1 MNPESGSSHFRLQPV
16 PTKPA
21 KALALKVLAIFLAGA
36 AQAASV
42 FFSPTNAPPSLGT
55 ISISNLFTPY
65 LSPAHGSDFGVGSNV
80 GAGGN
85 GGGSDGTYSY
95 IADDK
100 AVVGQSFTT
109 GNNPGGYKVVAVTLR
124 AVAYAGTFSEVP
136 SVNYAVRITKPSGM
150 ATTNNTLTVLSYETA
165 EVGVDYANCG
175 TCNIPDNFGA
185 KGTGCGRY
193 ITFVL
198 NTPVALLPNTL
209 YGFDVGLNT
218 DNTNNTASRHSFFW
232 EVDGRGYMPQTGYPA
247 VDLYTNG
254 TAYGSGPWAAG
265 PPVVGGHGDTT
276 LTNIQGDRCFIVA
289 LTPATVVTPP
299 RITTQVTRGGGATTN
314 QPHSGAFYSGMTAR
328 FFARAAGDTNL
339 VYQWLMNGT
348 NISDGAKFS
357 GTLTDTLSI
366 SNVSAG
372 DSGSSFTLV
381 VTNSAGAVTTAPPA
395 ILTVVAAPTAGT
407 YAYTVYTNHPI
418 AHWRFNETVNPATNP
433 PTYDYMGGG
442 VGAWETN
449 ALQAAGPRPSGF
461 SGFENNNTGTQ
472 SRTNAAVLDHSWST
486 LSPLNL
492 NTNTVTFTAWI
503 FPNGSPGVQG
513 GQYSGL
519 FFTRANSTECGMEI
533 GDSGTSPSG
542 VGQLAYTWNDGE
554 IRSWPSGFTIP
565 ANQWSFIGLVITPTN
580 GTVYFGTGGGAL
592 TEAVN
597 TARHDVEIWSG
608 PWTAGYDPR
617 FAGAPQYVFNGV
629 VDEVAAWNRSLSFNE
644 MTNLYAAAFTSSS
657 SGSTATA
664 VVSGSTNIC
673 NGSAATIS
681 AALTGT
687 GPWNVTWSDTITQ
700 NGVAT
705 SPATRSVSPSTTTI
719 YSVTALSDANGAAP
733 PGNLSGSAV
742 VTVNARPTS
751 AVSGSTNICN
761 GSAAT
766 ISAALTGTGPWNVTW
781 SDSITQNG
789 VATSPATR
797 SVSPS
802 TTTIYTVTALT
813 DANCTAQAGDRT
825 GSAVVTVNARPTSA
839 VSGSAT
845 ICNGGSTNISAALTG
860 TGPWNVSWSDGSN
873 QNAVATS
880 PATRSVSPSTT
891 TNYTVTALSDANC
904 TAAPADLT
912 GSAVVTVNACL
923 APVTITAVAG
933 TTLSYT
939 GGAGSQFILLK
950 SADVSAALSSWSRE
964 ATNIVTPGSFTI
976 PAVGTGSPV
985 FYAVKSE

>member
-1 MNPESGSSHFRLQPV
+1 MNPPQGSSRSSRQPSPSTGV
-16 PTKPA
+16 SKPA
-21 KALALKVLAIFLAGA
+21 KALTLITLAGFLAGTA
-36 AQAASV
+36 PAASV
-42 FFSPTNAPPSLGT
+42 FFSPTNAPPSSLST

-109 GNNPGGYKVVAVTLR
+109 GANAGGYKVVAVTLR
-124 AVAYAGTFSEVP
+124 AVSYGGTFSEVT

-150 ATTNNTLTVLSYETA
+150 ATTNKTLTVLSYETA

-175 TCNIPDNFGA
+175 TCNIPDNFGS

-218 DNTNNTASRHSFFW
+218 DNTNNVASRHSFFW
-232 EVDGRGYMPQTGYPA
+232 EVDGRGYSPQSGYPA

-254 TAYGSGPWAAG
+254 TAYGSGPWGAG

-276 LTNIQGDRCFIVA
+276 LTNIQGDRCFIVW

-299 RITTQVTRGGGATTN
+299 RFTTQVTRGGGAITN
-314 QPHSGAFYSGMTAR
+314 LPHSGAFYSGVTAK

-339 VYQWLMNGT
+339 VYQWQMNGT
-348 NISDGAKFS
+348 NISDSAKFS
-357 GTLTDTLSI
+357 GTLTNTLSI

-372 DSGSSFTLV
+372 DSGASFTLV
-381 VTNSAGAVTTAPPA
+381 VTNSAGAVTSSPPS

-418 AHWRFNETVNPATNP
+418 AHWRLNELVNPATNP

-461 SGFENNNTGTQ
+461 SGFETNNTGTQ

-486 LSPLNL
+486 FSPLNL

-503 FPNGSPGVQG
+503 FPNGPPGVQG

-519 FFTRANSTECGMEI
+519 FFTRANSTECGMEV
-533 GDSGTSPSG
+533 GDSSTSPSG

-554 IRSWPSGFTIP
+554 IRSWPSGFAIP

-592 TEAVN
+592 AKAVN
-597 TARHDVEIWSG
+597 TAWHDVEIWSG

-617 FAGAPQYVFNGV
+617 FAGAPQYTFNGI

-644 MTNLYAAAFTSSS
+644 VTNLYAAAFMTNNGVGPPPLVITCASNKTVECGSAWNFDS
-657 SGSTATA
+657 PSASGGCGTATNVA
-664 VVSGSTNIC
+664 INGTVTNGTCPQVITRTWQATDGCTGSASCSQTVTVVDTTGPVITCASNKTVECGSAWSFDAPAASDACSGTNVTITVTGTLT
-673 NGSAATIS
+673 NGSACSLAITRTWQITDGCSNSAPCSQTVTVVDTTPPVITCASNKTVQCGSAWSFDVPSALDACAGTNVTLVVTDTTTNATGCTQIITRTWQATDLCTNSNTCSQTVTVVSPDCAGVLLTNIS
-681 AALTGT
+681 YAGGTVTMSFQSVSCVVYDCQYEDELVGSPSWATFQTLTGT
-687 GPWNVTWSDTITQ
+687 GNTMSVQDTL
-700 NGVAT
+700 
-705 SPATRSVSPSTTTI
+705 P
-719 YSVTALSDANGAAP
+719 
-733 PGNLSGSAV
+733 
-742 VTVNARPTS
+742 
-751 AVSGSTNICN
+751 
-761 GSAAT
+761 
-766 ISAALTGTGPWNVTW
+766 
-781 SDSITQNG
+781 
-789 VATSPATR
+789 
-797 SVSPS
+797 
-802 TTTIYTVTALT
+802 
-813 DANCTAQAGDRT
+813 
-825 GSAVVTVNARPTSA
+825 
-839 VSGSAT
+839 
-845 ICNGGSTNISAALTG
+845 
-860 TGPWNVSWSDGSN
+860 
-873 QNAVATS
+873 
-880 PATRSVSPSTT
+880 
-891 TNYTVTALSDANC
+891 
-904 TAAPADLT
+904 
-912 GSAVVTVNACL
+912 
-923 APVTITAVAG
+923 
-933 TTLSYT
+933 
-939 GGAGSQFILLK
+939 
-950 SADVSAALSSWSRE
+950 
-964 ATNIVTPGSFTI
+964 TPGHR
-976 PAVGTGSPV
+976 
-985 FYAVKSE
+985 FYRVVCRCR